1 MKKVLFGA
9 MAALTLVACSNDE
22 VTDVT
27 KSKEIKFTVST
38 GNAETRAAD
47 SYCSNILP
55 TSFKVWAN
63 VDGKNYIEGETY
75 KLQSGNN
82 YVVDGANLRYWPASD
97 IDFHAVVNENG
108 TTNWNAATGNL
119 SFTGYTVATDV
130 AQQKD
135 FLYAVA
141 AGCSKP
147 DNGTGVQALNFR
159 HALAQVMFKGK
170 CENSKIYVEISGVQI
185 CKIKNVGDFALPTA
199 STNAQ
204 NVNHG
209 PTGWDTPL
217 VSGNYGAWTNQSGS
231 VTNTV
236 SFAATAL
243 TNAGVNLTYTTAD
256 NETSNIIYMVP
267 QTLTPWEAS
276 NGGTKPAEQDGSY
289 FLLTAK
295 IWNVAG
301 VEVDKVNDVVIYD
314 GQIAIP
320 TDARVFEG
328 GKRYVYTFIFT
339 AGGNGGWT
347 PDPVKPVL
355 TPVKFTVT
363 VDDFVEET
371 NKDIETP
378 NA

>member
-1 MKKVLFGA
+1 

-47 SYCSNILP
+47 SYCSNNLP
-55 TSFKVWAN
+55 GSFKVWAN
-63 VDGKNYIEGETY
+63 VGNKNYIEGETY
-75 KLQSGNN
+75 TKSGDN
-82 YVVDGANLRYWPASD
+82 YVVGSTLRYWPASD
-97 IDFHAVVNENG
+97 IDFHAVVNEG
-108 TTNWNAATGNL
+108 GSTNWNAATGQL
-119 SFTGYTVATDV
+119 SFTGYTVDEDV

-141 AGCSKP
+141 AGCTKP
-147 DNGTGVQALNFR
+147 VTGVQALNFR

-170 CENSKIYVEISGVQI
+170 CENSKIYVEISGVKI
-185 CKIKNVGDFALPTA
+185 CKIKNKGDFALPTA
-199 STNAQ
+199 STDDK

-209 PTGWDTPL
+209 PDGWNTSL
-217 VSGNYGAWTNQSGS
+217 VAGEYGAWSNLSGS
-231 VTNTV
+231 VTNAV

-243 TNAGVNLTYTTAD
+243 DNVGVNLTYTTAD
-256 NETSNIIYMVP
+256 YATSNIIYMAP
-267 QTLTPWEAS
+267 QTLNPWLAS
-276 NGGTKPAEQDGSY
+276 NGGTKPADQDGSY

-301 VEVDKVNDVVIYD
+301 ASFDENKDVLIYNGD
-314 GQIAIP
+314 IAIP

-347 PDPVKPVL
+347 PDPVTPVL

-363 VDDFVEET
+363 VDDFVNED
-371 NKDIETP
+371 NKNISTP

>member
-1 MKKVLFGA
+1 

-47 SYCSNILP
+47 SYCSNNLP

-63 VDGKNYIEGETY
+63 VGDKNYIEGETY
-75 KLQSGNN
+75 TKSGDN
-82 YVVDGANLRYWPASD
+82 YVVGATLRYWPESD
-97 IDFHAVVNENG
+97 IDFHAVVNEGG
-108 TTNWNAATGNL
+108 TTNWDAAAGQL
-119 SFTGYTVATDV
+119 SFEGYTVATDV

-141 AGCSKP
+141 ADCSKP
-147 DNGTGVQALNFR
+147 VTGVQALNFR

-199 STNAQ
+199 STDAKNI
-204 NVNHG
+204 NHG
-209 PTGWDTPL
+209 PSGWETSL
-217 VSGNYGAWTNQSGS
+217 ASGNYGVWSNQSGS
-231 VTNTV
+231 VTNAV

-243 TNAGVNLTYTTAD
+243 TNAGVNLTYTTDDHA
-256 NETSNIIYMVP
+256 TSNIIYMVP
-267 QTLTPWEAS
+267 QTLTPWAAS
-276 NGGTKPAEQDGSY
+276 NGGTVPASQNGSY

-301 VEVDKVNDVVIYD
+301 GSVDKVNDVVIYD
-314 GQIAIP
+314 GPIAIP

-347 PDPVKPVL
+347 PDPVTPVL

>member
-38 GNAETRAAD
+38 GNAETRAFD
-47 SYCSNILP
+47 SYCSNNLP
-55 TSFKVWAN
+55 ASFKVWAN
-63 VDGKNYIEGETY
+63 VGNKNYIEGEIY
-75 KLQSGNN
+75 NKDGSN
-82 YVVDGANLRYWPASD
+82 YVVAGPNLRYWPASN

-108 TTNWNAATGNL
+108 TTNWDAATGKL
-119 SFTGYTVATDV
+119 SFTGYTVNTDV
-130 AQQKD
+130 AEQKD

-147 DNGTGVQALNFR
+147 ASGTGVQALNFR

-170 CENSKIYVEISGVQI
+170 CENSKIYVEISGVEI

-199 STNAQ
+199 STDAQ
-204 NVNHG
+204 NENHG
-209 PTGWDTPL
+209 PSGWNTAL

-231 VTNTV
+231 VTNVV
-236 SFAATAL
+236 SFAETAL
-243 TNAGVNLTYTTAD
+243 TNAGVNLTYTTDDHA
-256 NETSNIIYMVP
+256 TSNIIYMVP
-267 QTLTPWEAS
+267 QTLTPWVAAE
-276 NGGTKPAEQDGSY
+276 GGIAPGADSQTGSY
-289 FLLTAK
+289 FLSK

-301 VEVDKVNDVVIYD
+301 GSVDKVNDVVIYD

-347 PDPVKPVL
+347 PDDVTPVL

>member
-27 KSKEIKFTVST
+27 KSKEIKFSVST

-47 SYCSNILP
+47 SYCSNNLP
-55 TSFKVWAN
+55 ASFKVWAN

-75 KLQSGNN
+75 NEDGGN
-82 YVVDGANLRYWPASD
+82 YVVDGANLRYWPASN

-108 TTNWNAATGNL
+108 SPSWDAAAGQL
-119 SFTGYTVATDV
+119 SFTGYTVDTDV

-141 AGCSKP
+141 ANCSKP
-147 DNGTGVQALNFR
+147 ASGVQDLNFR

-185 CKIKNVGDFALPTA
+185 CKIKNVGDFALPTL
-199 STNAQ
+199 STSTQ
-204 NVNHG
+204 NINHG

-217 VSGNYGAWTNQSGS
+217 ESGNYGVWSNLSGS
-231 VTNTV
+231 VTNAV
-236 SFAATAL
+236 SFEATAL
-243 TNAGVNLTYTTAD
+243 TNAGVNLTYTTDDHA
-256 NETSNIIYMVP
+256 TSNIIYMVP
-267 QTLTPWEAS
+267 QTLTPWLAS
-276 NGGTKPAEQDGSY
+276 NGGTKPADQNGSY

-301 VEVDKVNDVVIYD
+301 GSVDKANDVVIYD

-347 PDPVKPVL
+347 PDPVTPVL

>member
-47 SYCSNILP
+47 SYCSNNLP

-63 VDGKNYIEGETY
+63 VDGKNYIEAETY
-75 KLQSGNN
+75 NKNGGS
-82 YVVDGANLRYWPASD
+82 YVVDGPNLRYWPESN

-108 TTNWNAATGNL
+108 TPSWDAATGKL
-119 SFTGYTVATDV
+119 SFTGYTVDTDV
-130 AQQKD
+130 AQQRD

-147 DNGTGVQALNFR
+147 ATGVQDINFR

-170 CENSKIYVEISGVQI
+170 CENSKIHVEISGVKI
-185 CKIKNVGDFALPTA
+185 CNIKNVGNFALPTL
-199 STNAQ
+199 STNVQ

-209 PTGWDTPL
+209 PSGWDTPL
-217 VSGNYGAWTNQSGS
+217 EPGNYGVWSNLSGS
-231 VTNTV
+231 VTNAV

-243 TNAGVNLTYTTAD
+243 DNVGVNLTYTTDDHA
-256 NETSNIIYMVP
+256 TSNIIYMVP
-267 QTLTPWEAS
+267 QTLTPWVAS
-276 NGGTKPAEQDGSY
+276 DGGTKPADQDGSY

-301 VEVDKVNDVVIYD
+301 ASFNESNDVVIYD

-320 TDARVFEG
+320 TDAHVFEG

>member
-47 SYCSNILP
+47 SYCSNNLP
-55 TSFKVWAN
+55 ASFKVWAN
-63 VDGKNYIEGETY
+63 VGDKNYIEGETY
-75 KLQSGNN
+75 TKSGDN
-82 YVVDGANLRYWPASD
+82 YVVGATLRYWPASN

-108 TTNWNAATGNL
+108 TTSWAPATGKL
-119 SFTGYTVATDV
+119 SFNGYTVATDV

-141 AGCSKP
+141 AGCTKP
-147 DNGTGVQALNFR
+147 VTGVQALNFR

-185 CKIKNVGDFALPTA
+185 CKIKNVGDFALPTT
-199 STNAQ
+199 STDAKNI
-204 NVNHG
+204 NHG
-209 PTGWDTPL
+209 PSGWNTSL
-217 VSGNYGAWTNQSGS
+217 AEGNYGAWTNQNGS
-231 VTNTV
+231 VTNAV
-236 SFAATAL
+236 SFAETAL
-243 TNAGVNLTYTTAD
+243 DNVGVNLTYTTDDHA
-256 NETSNIIYMVP
+256 TSNIIYMVP
-267 QTLTPWEAS
+267 QTLTPWVAS
-276 NGGTKPAEQDGSY
+276 DGGTKPADQDGSY

-301 VEVDKVNDVVIYD
+301 ASFNESNDVVIYD

>member
-47 SYCSNILP
+47 SYCSNNLP

-75 KLQSGNN
+75 TKSGDN
-82 YVVDGANLRYWPASD
+82 YVVGATLRYWPAEN
-97 IDFHAVVNENG
+97 IDFHAVVNEDG
-108 TTNWNAATGNL
+108 TTNWNAATGQL
-119 SFTGYTVATDV
+119 SFTDYTVATEV

-141 AGCSKP
+141 ADCSKP
-147 DNGTGVQALNFR
+147 VTGVQALNFR

-170 CENSKIYVEISGVQI
+170 CENSKIHVEISGVQI

-199 STNAQ
+199 STDAK

-209 PTGWDTPL
+209 PSGWDTPL
-217 VSGNYGAWTNQSGS
+217 VAGNYGAWTNQSGS
-231 VTNTV
+231 VTNAV

-243 TNAGVNLTYTTAD
+243 TNAGVNLTYTTDD
-256 NETSNIIYMVP
+256 NATNNIIYMVP
-267 QTLTPWEAS
+267 QTLTPWSAS
-276 NGGTKPAEQDGSY
+276 NGGTKPADQAGSY

-295 IWNVAG
+295 IWNIAG
-301 VEVDKVNDVVIYD
+301 GSVDKVNDVVIYD

-347 PDPVKPVL
+347 PDPVTPVL

-371 NKDIETP
+371 NKDINTP

>member
-47 SYCSNILP
+47 SYCSNNLP

-63 VDGKNYIEGETY
+63 VGDKNYIEGETY
-75 KLQSGNN
+75 TKSGDN
-82 YVVDGANLRYWPASD
+82 YVVGATLRYWPAEN

-108 TTNWNAATGNL
+108 TTSWAPATGQL
-119 SFTGYTVATDV
+119 SFNGYTVATDV

-147 DNGTGVQALNFR
+147 ASGVQALNFR

-185 CKIKNVGDFALPTA
+185 CKIKNKGNFALPLA
-199 STNAQ
+199 STDAKNI
-204 NVNHG
+204 NHG
-209 PTGWDTPL
+209 PSGWETSL
-217 VSGNYGAWTNQSGS
+217 ASGNYGVWSDQMGS
-231 VTNTV
+231 VTNAV

-243 TNAGVNLTYTTAD
+243 DNAGVNLTYTTAD
-256 NETSNIIYMVP
+256 YATNNIIYMVP

-276 NGGTKPAEQDGSY
+276 NGGTAPASQNGSY

-301 VEVDKVNDVVIYD
+301 GSVDKDKDVVIYD
-314 GQIAIP
+314 GEIAIP

-347 PDPVKPVL
+347 PDPVTPVL

-363 VDDFVEET
+363 VDDFVNED
-371 NKDIETP
+371 NKNISTP

>member
-47 SYCSNILP
+47 SYCSNNLP
-55 TSFKVWAN
+55 ASFKVWAN
-63 VDGKNYIEGETY
+63 VGDKNYIEGETY
-75 KLQSGNN
+75 TKSGDN
-82 YVVDGANLRYWPASD
+82 YVVDGANLRYWPASN
-97 IDFHAVVNENG
+97 IDFHAVVNEDG
-108 TTNWNAATGNL
+108 TTNWDAATGKL
-119 SFTGYTVATDV
+119 SFTGYTVDTDV

-147 DNGTGVQALNFR
+147 ASGVQAINFR

-170 CENSKIYVEISGVQI
+170 CENSKIHVEISGVEI
-185 CKIKNVGDFALPTA
+185 CKIKNKGNFALPTA
-199 STNAQ
+199 STDAQ
-204 NVNHG
+204 NVNHL
-209 PTGWDTPL
+209 PDGWNTPL
-217 VSGNYGAWTNQSGS
+217 VSGNYGVWSNQEGS
-231 VTNTV
+231 VTNVV
-236 SFAATAL
+236 SFAETAL
-243 TNAGVNLTYTTAD
+243 TNAGVNLTYTTDDHA
-256 NETSNIIYMVP
+256 TSNIIYMVP
-267 QTLTPWEAS
+267 QTLTPWAAS
-276 NGGTKPAEQDGSY
+276 NGGTKPADQAGSY

-301 VEVDKVNDVVIYD
+301 VAVDKVNDVVIYD

-347 PDPVKPVL
+347 PDPVTPVL

-371 NKDIETP
+371 NKDINTP